1 MSDYIDQ
8 DDLGTTEESS
18 LVKDLR
24 KQLAQAN
31 KRLKAVEDEKRGS
44 ALNEVLA
51 KVPADKRE
59 KAKRLIGDTDPNEWY
74 AEFGDLFGAPEP
86 AAKEQAPAEQAP
98 APQEE
103 TTSTAAAHQ
112 AISNAMSGGT
122 SPEQVTRFE
131 QKLNDFTD
139 PYDMANYIAT
149 AMRTAQGQV

>member
-8 DDLGTTEESS
+8 DETTEESS

-31 KRLKAVEDEKRGS
+31 KRLKAIEDEKRDS
-44 ALNEVLA
+44 TLNTVLA

-74 AEFGDLFGAPEP
+74 AEFGDLFGAPE
-86 AAKEQAPAEQAP
+86 APSQETPTEAP

-112 AISNAMSGGT
+112 AISNAMSGGS

-131 QKLNDFTD
+131 QKIADYADPNELVNYLNSV
-139 PYDMANYIAT
+139 
-149 AMRTAQGQV
+149 MRTAQGQV